1 MPELPEV
8 QTTVNGLQSLLGKE
22 ITNIKLYTTKL
33 RYLIPKNIIKI
44 AKNNK
49 ILEIYRIGKYIILK
63 LSNNYSLVFHLG
75 MSGRLRI
82 SKAINYQF
90 VKHDHILLFIKNR
103 KILSFNDPRK
113 FGFIDLAISK
123 KIYKKK
129 YIIKLGLD
137 PFDIKLN
144 YHYLLNKISNS
155 KVPIKQIL
163 LDQRIIAG
171 IGNIYASEILY
182 DAKISPFT
190 PGFYLDN
197 DKLKNLIK
205 SIRKILKKA
214 INFGG
219 TSIRDYAAI
228 DGTLGNFQHKFKV
241 YNKEKQKIL
250 GFKIKRVVQ
259 YGRSTFYCP
268 SVQKKIYNS
277 NN

>member
-8 QTTVNGLQSLLGKE
+8 QTTVKGLQSLLGKE

-33 RYLIPKNIIKI
+33 RYLVPKNIIKI
-44 AKNNK
+44 VKNNK

-63 LSNNYSLVFHLG
+63 LSNSYSLVFHLG

-82 SKAINYQF
+82 SKIDNYRL

-103 KILSFNDPRK
+103 EILSFNDPRK
-113 FGFIDLAISK
+113 FGFIDLLVSK
-123 KIYKKK
+123 ELYKQN

-137 PFDIKLN
+137 PFDTELN
-144 YHYLLNKISNS
+144 CNYLLNKINNS

-190 PGFYLDN
+190 QGFLLDSHR
-197 DKLKNLIK
+197 LKILIK
-205 SIRKILKKA
+205 SMRKILKKA
-214 INFGG
+214 IDVGG
-219 TSIRDYAAI
+219 TSIKDYVAI
-228 DGTLGNFQHKFKV
+228 DGTLGNFQKKFKV

-268 SVQKKIYNS
+268 SVQKKICNS

>member
-82 SKAINYQF
+82 YKTINYQF

-123 KIYKKK
+123 EIYKKK

-137 PFDIKLN
+137 PFDIKLT
-144 YHYLLNKISNS
+144 YLYLLK
-155 KVPIKQIL
+155 
-163 LDQRIIAG
+163 
-171 IGNIYASEILY
+171 
-182 DAKISPFT
+182 
-190 PGFYLDN
+190 
-197 DKLKNLIK
+197 
-205 SIRKILKKA
+205 
-214 INFGG
+214 
-219 TSIRDYAAI
+219 
-228 DGTLGNFQHKFKV
+228 
-241 YNKEKQKIL
+241 
-250 GFKIKRVVQ
+250 
-259 YGRSTFYCP
+259 
-268 SVQKKIYNS
+268 
-277 NN
+277 